1 MSDPATL
8 SAATPGDEAA
18 PAAADGAL
26 RAVFERQLAVLGRLA
41 EAGLNIALAVERR
54 AMAAEAAE
62 ADAAEAAPVAAPV
75 APPGASGD
83 VALAYARVS
92 RAVRLTVALQGRV
105 VKDLQALDE
114 DAARRRIRE
123 QADAGRERQQA
134 EAARKERVERIVE
147 RLIRAEAADE
157 AEGDR
162 LADEAYERLD
172 GDDIYGQLSARPVS
186 ETIALIC
193 QDLGLAPDWTQL
205 AEEAWARDEL
215 AGGSAGAPL
224 VAIRWLDPPEAEPG
238 GADPAPAAPR
248 AASP

>member
-1 MSDPATL
+1 MSRPATL
-8 SAATPGDEAA
+8 SAAATPGASDA
-18 PAAADGAL
+18 PATADGAL
-26 RAVFERQLAVLGRLA
+26 RAVLERQLAVLGRLA
-41 EAGLNIALAVERR
+41 EAGLNIALVVERR

-62 ADAAEAAPVAAPV
+62 ADAAEAAPVAAPE
-75 APPGASGD
+75 ASGD

-162 LADEAYERLD
+162 LADEAYERLE

-186 ETIALIC
+186 EIIALIC
-193 QDLGLAPDWTQL
+193 QDLGLEPDWTQL

-224 VAIRWLDPPEAEPG
+224 MAIRWLDPPMAEPG